1 MLIQLAAEL
10 SMSVSQQGVKDSP
23 RMGSPPDAEAIREQL
38 NRVLAHPLFTNSK
51 RYPVLLA
58 YTVEQT
64 LLGNAADLKE
74 RTIGVEAFGR
84 SPDYDVNLDP
94 VVRTS
99 AAEVR
104 RRLIQYYYDPA
115 RAGELIIELSA
126 GSYVPAFRRPESA
139 TPVNA
144 TDPGQEQKQSDAFGQ
159 TPALN
164 PQGVEV
170 LASASSSSLSS
181 LGPALIHEIRRWFPI
196 AVSLLLAMAAGI
208 GIGRYHRSPAPS
220 NVERFWQPI
229 TSSQNPIT
237 YCLGEP
243 VDLIDGGK
251 SMPGGAPTAG
261 GLAVS
266 DVTTLARTIVPLVP
280 RHRAFRVVS
289 ASDASFAQL
298 REGPIVLIGA
308 FDNAWT
314 MRITQNLRFG
324 FDNTDGV
331 RKLVDRKKPQ
341 RFWTVQRDGAGEVA
355 ADYAIVA
362 RIHDDVTGQP
372 VIIAAGILGE
382 GTEAAS
388 EVLYNPAYLDAM
400 LAKAPRNWEGKNLE
414 AVIET
419 HVIEGNPG
427 PPEVLDVESW

>member
-1 MLIQLAAEL
+1 MLLSQAAKE
-10 SMSVSQQGVKDSP
+10 SP
-23 RMGSPPDAEAIREQL
+23 ATGSPPDAEAIRAQL

-64 LLGNAADLKE
+64 LLGNAGDLKE

-84 SPDYDVNLDP
+84 NPDYDVNLDP

-104 RRLIQYYYDPA
+104 RRLIQYYYDPIHT
-115 RAGELIIELSA
+115 GELIIELTA
-126 GSYVPAFRRPESA
+126 GSYVPVFRRPEPA
-139 TPVNA
+139 AVNA
-144 TDPGQEQKQSDAFGQ
+144 TDAGQEQKQEQTNEMFGQ
-159 TPALN
+159 TPELG
-164 PQGVEV
+164 PSGVEV
-170 LASASSSSLSS
+170 SAGSSSSPGTS
-181 LGPALIHEIRRWFPI
+181 LLHGIRRWLPI
-196 AVSLLLAMAAGI
+196 AVSLLLALAAGI

-229 TSSQNPIT
+229 TSSQDPIT
-237 YCLGEP
+237 YCLGELA
-243 VDLIDGGK
+243 DLIDGGK
-251 SMPGGAPTAG
+251 KPGGALNSG

-289 ASDASFAQL
+289 AADASFAQL

-324 FDNTDGV
+324 FDKTDGV
-331 RKLVDRKKPQ
+331 QKLIDRKNPH
-341 RFWTVQRDGAGEVA
+341 RFWTVQRDASGEVA
-355 ADYAIVA
+355 TDYAIVA

-388 EVLYNPAYLDAM
+388 EVLYNPAYLNAM
-400 LAKAPRNWEGKNLE
+400 LAKAPRNWDGKNLE

>member
-1 MLIQLAAEL
+1 MLL
-10 SMSVSQQGVKDSP
+10 SQTAKESP
-23 RMGSPPDAEAIREQL
+23 ATGSPPDAEAIRAQL
-38 NRVLAHPLFTNSK
+38 NRLLAHPLFTNSK

-64 LLGNAADLKE
+64 LLGNGGDLKE

-84 SPDYDVNLDP
+84 NPDYDVNLDP

-104 RRLIQYYYDPA
+104 RRLIQYYYEPVH
-115 RAGELIIELSA
+115 AGELIIELTA
-126 GSYVPAFRRPESA
+126 GSYVPVFRRPEPTA
-139 TPVNA
+139 VNA
-144 TDPGQEQKQSDAFGQ
+144 TDAGQEQKQEQTNEIFGQ
-159 TPALN
+159 TSELGPS
-164 PQGVEV
+164 GVEV
-170 LASASSSSLSS
+170 SAASSSSPGTS
-181 LGPALIHEIRRWFPI
+181 LLHGIRRWLPI
-196 AVSLLLAMAAGI
+196 AVSLLLALAAGF
-208 GIGRYHRSPAPS
+208 GIGRYHRSSAPS

-229 TSSQNPIT
+229 TSSQDPIT
-237 YCLGEP
+237 YCLGELA
-243 VDLIDGGK
+243 DLIDGGK
-251 SMPGGAPTAG
+251 KPGGALNSG
-261 GLAVS
+261 GLAVP

-289 ASDASFAQL
+289 AADASFAQL

-324 FDNTDGV
+324 FDKTDGV
-331 RKLVDRKKPQ
+331 QKLIDRKNPQ
-341 RFWTVQRDGAGEVA
+341 RFWTVQRDASGEVA
-355 ADYAIVA
+355 TDYAIVA

-400 LAKAPRNWEGKNLE
+400 LAKAPRNWDGKNLE

>member
-1 MLIQLAAEL
+1 MLLSQAAKE
-10 SMSVSQQGVKDSP
+10 SP
-23 RMGSPPDAEAIREQL
+23 ATGSPPDAEAIRAQL

-64 LLGNAADLKE
+64 LLGNAGDLKE

-84 SPDYDVNLDP
+84 NPDYDVNLDP

-104 RRLIQYYYDPA
+104 RRLIQYYYDPIHT
-115 RAGELIIELSA
+115 GELIIELTA
-126 GSYVPAFRRPESA
+126 GSYVPVFRRPEPTA
-139 TPVNA
+139 VNA
-144 TDPGQEQKQSDAFGQ
+144 TDAGQEQKQEQTNEIFGQ
-159 TPALN
+159 TSELGPS
-164 PQGVEV
+164 GVEV
-170 LASASSSSLSS
+170 SAASSSSPGTS
-181 LGPALIHEIRRWFPI
+181 LLHGIRRWLPI
-196 AVSLLLAMAAGI
+196 AVSLLLALAAGF
-208 GIGRYHRSPAPS
+208 GIGRYHRSSAPS

-229 TSSQNPIT
+229 TSSQDPIT
-237 YCLGEP
+237 YCLGELA
-243 VDLIDGGK
+243 DLIDGGK
-251 SMPGGAPTAG
+251 KPGGALNSG

-289 ASDASFAQL
+289 AADASFAQL

-324 FDNTDGV
+324 FDKTDGV
-331 RKLVDRKKPQ
+331 QKLIDRKNPQ
-341 RFWTVQRDGAGEVA
+341 RFWTVQRDASGEVA
-355 ADYAIVA
+355 TDYAIVA

-400 LAKAPRNWEGKNLE
+400 LAKAPRNWDGKNLE

>member
-1 MLIQLAAEL
+1 ML
-10 SMSVSQQGVKDSP
+10 SQQATKESP
-23 RMGSPPDAEAIREQL
+23 RTGSPPDAEAIREQL
-38 NRVLAHPLFTNSK
+38 NRLLAHSLFTNSK

-74 RTIGVEAFGR
+74 RTVGVEAFGR

-104 RRLIQYYYDPA
+104 RRLIQYYYEPA
-115 RAGELIIELSA
+115 HAGELIIELSA
-126 GSYVPAFRRPESA
+126 GSYVPAFRRPEPTA
-139 TPVNA
+139 VNVTGA
-144 TDPGQEQKQSDAFGQ
+144 GQEAKQEFGQ
-159 TPALN
+159 TPSLG
-164 PQGVEV
+164 PSSVEV
-170 LASASSSSLSS
+170 SASTSSSSGLRLS
-181 LGPALIHEIRRWFPI
+181 LFDGLRRWLAI
-196 AVSLLLAMAAGI
+196 VVSLLLAVAVGF
-208 GIGRYHRSPAPS
+208 GIGRYHSPPAPS

-229 TSSQNPIT
+229 TSSQAPIT

-243 VDLIDGGK
+243 ADLIVGGK
-251 SMPGGAPTAG
+251 RLGGEFTGG

-280 RHRAFRVVS
+280 RHRPFRVVS

-324 FDNTDGV
+324 FDHTDALQ
-331 RKLVDRKKPQ
+331 KLVDRKNPQ
-341 RFWTVQRDGAGEVA
+341 RFWTVQRNGPGGDVST
-355 ADYAIVA
+355 DYAIVA

-372 VIIAAGILGE
+372 VIIAAGIWGA

-388 EVLYNPAYLDAM
+388 EVLYNPTYLDAM
-400 LAKAPRNWEGKNLE
+400 LAKAPKNWDGKNLE

-419 HVIEGNPG
+419 HVIERNPG

>member
-1 MLIQLAAEL
+1 MLL
-10 SMSVSQQGVKDSP
+10 SQQGAKESP
-23 RMGSPPDAEAIREQL
+23 DTGSPIDAEAVRAQL
-38 NRVLAHPLFTNSK
+38 NRLLTHPLFTNSK

-84 SPDYDVNLDP
+84 NPDYDVNLDP

-115 RAGELIIELSA
+115 RAGELIIELTA
-126 GSYVPAFRRPESA
+126 GSYVPVFRRPEPP
-139 TPVNA
+139 PVIA
-144 TDPGQEQKQSDAFGQ
+144 TDAVQEEKPDQDKDTGR

-164 PQGVEV
+164 PQGME
-170 LASASSSSLSS
+170 ASASSSPRPSL
-181 LGPALIHEIRRWFPI
+181 LHEIRRRLPV
-196 AVSLLLAMAAGI
+196 AVALLLAMAVGI

-229 TSSQNPIT
+229 TSSQGPIT

-243 VDLIDGGK
+243 EDLIRKG
-251 SMPGGAPTAG
+251 MPVDKPIEG
-261 GLAVS
+261 GLDVS

-289 ASDASFAQL
+289 ALDASFAQL

-324 FDNTDGV
+324 FEFQDGL
-331 RKLVDRKKPQ
+331 RKLVDRKNPQ
-341 RFWTVQRDGAGEVA
+341 RFWTLQRAEPGGELA
-355 ADYAIVA
+355 TDYAIVA

-372 VIIAAGILGE
+372 VIIAAGILGP

-388 EVLYNPAYLDAM
+388 EVLYNPTYLDAM
-400 LAKAPRNWEGKNLE
+400 LARAPRNWDGKNLE

-427 PPEVLDVESW
+427 PPEVVDVESW

>member
-1 MLIQLAAEL
+1 MLL
-10 SMSVSQQGVKDSP
+10 SQTAKESP
-23 RMGSPPDAEAIREQL
+23 ATGSPPDAEAIRAQL
-38 NRVLAHPLFTNSK
+38 NRLLAHPLFTNSK

-64 LLGNAADLKE
+64 LLGNGGDLKE

-84 SPDYDVNLDP
+84 NPDYDVNLDP

-104 RRLIQYYYDPA
+104 RRLIQYYYEPVH
-115 RAGELIIELSA
+115 AGELIIELTA
-126 GSYVPAFRRPESA
+126 GSYVPVFRRPEPTA
-139 TPVNA
+139 VNA
-144 TDPGQEQKQSDAFGQ
+144 TDAGQEQRQEQTNEIFGQ
-159 TPALN
+159 TSELGPS
-164 PQGVEV
+164 GVEV
-170 LASASSSSLSS
+170 SAASSSSPGTS
-181 LGPALIHEIRRWFPI
+181 LLHGIRRWLPI
-196 AVSLLLAMAAGI
+196 AVSLLLALAAGF
-208 GIGRYHRSPAPS
+208 GIGRYHRSSAPS

-229 TSSQNPIT
+229 TSSQDPIT
-237 YCLGEP
+237 YCLGELA
-243 VDLIDGGK
+243 DLIDGGK
-251 SMPGGAPTAG
+251 KPGGALNSG

-289 ASDASFAQL
+289 AADASFAQL

-324 FDNTDGV
+324 FDKTDGV
-331 RKLVDRKKPQ
+331 QKLIDRKNPQ
-341 RFWTVQRDGAGEVA
+341 RFWTVQRDASGEVA
-355 ADYAIVA
+355 TDYAIVA

-400 LAKAPRNWEGKNLE
+400 LAKAPRNWDGKNLE

>member
-1 MLIQLAAEL
+1 MLLSQAAKE
-10 SMSVSQQGVKDSP
+10 SP
-23 RMGSPPDAEAIREQL
+23 ATGSPPDAEAIRAQL
-38 NRVLAHPLFTNSK
+38 NRLLAHPLFTNSK

-64 LLGNAADLKE
+64 LLGNGGDLKE

-84 SPDYDVNLDP
+84 NPDYDVNLDP

-115 RAGELIIELSA
+115 HTGELIIELTA
-126 GSYVPAFRRPESA
+126 GSYVPVFRRPEPA
-139 TPVNA
+139 AVNA
-144 TDPGQEQKQSDAFGQ
+144 PDAGQEQKQEQTDETFGQ
-159 TPALN
+159 TPELG
-164 PQGVEV
+164 PSGVEV
-170 LASASSSSLSS
+170 SASPSSSSGAS
-181 LGPALIHEIRRWFPI
+181 LLHEIRRWLPI
-196 AVSLLLAMAAGI
+196 AVSLLLTLAAGI
-208 GIGRYHRSPAPS
+208 AIGRYHRSPAPS
-220 NVERFWQPI
+220 NVERFWEPI
-229 TSSQNPIT
+229 TSSQDPIT

-243 VDLIDGGK
+243 ADLIRK
-251 SMPGGAPTAG
+251 SMPGAEPTAG
-261 GLAVS
+261 GLDVS

-289 ASDASFAQL
+289 AADASFAQL

-324 FDNTDGV
+324 FDNTDGA
-331 RKLVDRKKPQ
+331 RKLVDRKNRQ
-341 RFWTVQRDGAGEVA
+341 RFWTVQRDASGEMA
-355 ADYAIVA
+355 TDYAIVA

-400 LAKAPRNWEGKNLE
+400 LAKAPKNWDGKNLE

>member
-1 MLIQLAAEL
+1 MLLSQAAKE
-10 SMSVSQQGVKDSP
+10 SP
-23 RMGSPPDAEAIREQL
+23 ATGSPPDAEAIRAQL

-64 LLGNAADLKE
+64 LLGNAGDLKE

-84 SPDYDVNLDP
+84 NPDYDVNLDP

-104 RRLIQYYYDPA
+104 RRLIQYYYDPIHT
-115 RAGELIIELSA
+115 GELIIELTA
-126 GSYVPAFRRPESA
+126 GSYVPVFRRPEPA
-139 TPVNA
+139 AVNA
-144 TDPGQEQKQSDAFGQ
+144 TDAGQEQKQEQTNEMFGQ
-159 TPALN
+159 TPELG
-164 PQGVEV
+164 PSGVEV
-170 LASASSSSLSS
+170 SAGSSSSPGTS
-181 LGPALIHEIRRWFPI
+181 LLHGIRRWLPI
-196 AVSLLLAMAAGI
+196 AVSLLLALAAGI

-229 TSSQNPIT
+229 TSSQDPIT
-237 YCLGEP
+237 YCLGELA
-243 VDLIDGGK
+243 DLIDGGK
-251 SMPGGAPTAG
+251 KPGGALNSG

-289 ASDASFAQL
+289 AADASFAQL

-324 FDNTDGV
+324 FDKTDGV
-331 RKLVDRKKPQ
+331 QKLIDRKNPH
-341 RFWTVQRDGAGEVA
+341 RFWTVQRDASGEVA
-355 ADYAIVA
+355 TDYAIVA

-388 EVLYNPAYLDAM
+388 EVLYNPAYLNAM
-400 LAKAPRNWEGKNLE
+400 LAKAPKNWDGKNLE

>member
-1 MLIQLAAEL
+1 MLLSQAAKE
-10 SMSVSQQGVKDSP
+10 SP
-23 RMGSPPDAEAIREQL
+23 ATGSPPDAEAVRAQL
-38 NRVLAHPLFTNSK
+38 NRLLAHPLFTNSK

-64 LLGNAADLKE
+64 LLGNGGDLKE

-84 SPDYDVNLDP
+84 NPDYDVNLDP

-104 RRLIQYYYDPA
+104 RRLIQYYYDPVHT
-115 RAGELIIELSA
+115 GELIIELSA
-126 GSYVPAFRRPESA
+126 GSYVPAFRRAEPAAVNAGQKQEQNQEQTNETFGQAPESG
-139 TPVNA
+139 PS
-144 TDPGQEQKQSDAFGQ
+144 GI
-159 TPALN
+159 
-164 PQGVEV
+164 EV
-170 LASASSSSLSS
+170 SASSSSSAGTS
-181 LGPALIHEIRRWFPI
+181 LLRGIRRWLPI
-196 AVSLLLAMAAGI
+196 AVSLLVALGVGI
-208 GIGRYHRSPAPS
+208 AIGRYHRSPAPS

-229 TSSQNPIT
+229 TSSQDPIT
-237 YCLGEP
+237 YCLGELA
-243 VDLIDGGK
+243 DLIDGGK
-251 SMPGGAPTAG
+251 RPGGAPNSR

-289 ASDASFAQL
+289 AADASFAQL

-314 MRITQNLRFG
+314 MRVTQNLRFG
-324 FDNTDGV
+324 FENTDGV
-331 RKLVDRKKPQ
+331 QKLVDRKNPQ
-341 RFWTVQRDGAGEVA
+341 RFWTVQRDASGEVA
-355 ADYAIVA
+355 TDYAIVA

-388 EVLYNPAYLDAM
+388 EVLYNPTYLDAM
-400 LAKAPRNWEGKNLE
+400 LAKAPRNWDGKNLE

-419 HVIEGNPG
+419 HVIERNPG

>member
-1 MLIQLAAEL
+1 MLL
-10 SMSVSQQGVKDSP
+10 SQTPKESP
-23 RMGSPPDAEAIREQL
+23 ATGSPPDAEAIRAQL
-38 NRVLAHPLFTNSK
+38 NRLLAHPLFTNSK

-64 LLGNAADLKE
+64 LLGNGGDLKE

-84 SPDYDVNLDP
+84 NPDYDVNLDP

-104 RRLIQYYYDPA
+104 RRLIQYYYEPVH
-115 RAGELIIELSA
+115 AGELIIELTA
-126 GSYVPAFRRPESA
+126 GSYVPVFRRPEPTA
-139 TPVNA
+139 VNA
-144 TDPGQEQKQSDAFGQ
+144 TDAGQEQKQEQTNEIFGQ
-159 TPALN
+159 TSELGPS
-164 PQGVEV
+164 GVEV
-170 LASASSSSLSS
+170 SAASSSSPGTS
-181 LGPALIHEIRRWFPI
+181 LLHGIRRWLPI
-196 AVSLLLAMAAGI
+196 AVSLLLALAAGF
-208 GIGRYHRSPAPS
+208 GIGRYHRSSAPS

-229 TSSQNPIT
+229 TSSQDPIT
-237 YCLGEP
+237 YCLGELA
-243 VDLIDGGK
+243 DLIDGGK
-251 SMPGGAPTAG
+251 KPGGALNSG

-289 ASDASFAQL
+289 AADASFAQL

-324 FDNTDGV
+324 FDKTDGV
-331 RKLVDRKKPQ
+331 QKLIDRKNPQ
-341 RFWTVQRDGAGEVA
+341 RFWTVQRDASGEVA
-355 ADYAIVA
+355 TDYAIVA

-400 LAKAPRNWEGKNLE
+400 LAKAPRNWDGKNLE

>member
-1 MLIQLAAEL
+1 MLLSQAAKE
-10 SMSVSQQGVKDSP
+10 SP
-23 RMGSPPDAEAIREQL
+23 ATGSPPDAEAIRAQL

-64 LLGNAADLKE
+64 LLGNAGDLKE

-84 SPDYDVNLDP
+84 NPDYDVNLDP

-104 RRLIQYYYDPA
+104 RRLIQYYYDPIHT
-115 RAGELIIELSA
+115 GELIIELTA
-126 GSYVPAFRRPESA
+126 GSYVPVFRRPEPTA
-139 TPVNA
+139 VNA
-144 TDPGQEQKQSDAFGQ
+144 TDAGQEQKQEQTNEIFGQ
-159 TPALN
+159 TSELGPS
-164 PQGVEV
+164 GVEV
-170 LASASSSSLSS
+170 SAASSSSPGTS
-181 LGPALIHEIRRWFPI
+181 LLHGIRRWLPI
-196 AVSLLLAMAAGI
+196 AVSLLLALAAGF
-208 GIGRYHRSPAPS
+208 GIGRYHRSSAPS

-229 TSSQNPIT
+229 TSSQDPIT
-237 YCLGEP
+237 YCLGELA
-243 VDLIDGGK
+243 DLIDGGK
-251 SMPGGAPTAG
+251 KPGGALNSG
-261 GLAVS
+261 GLAVP

-289 ASDASFAQL
+289 AADASFAQL

-324 FDNTDGV
+324 FDKTDGV
-331 RKLVDRKKPQ
+331 QKLIDRKNPQ
-341 RFWTVQRDGAGEVA
+341 RFWTVQRDASGEVA
-355 ADYAIVA
+355 TDYAIVA

-388 EVLYNPAYLDAM
+388 EVLYNPAYLNAM
-400 LAKAPRNWEGKNLE
+400 LAKAPKNWDGKNLE

>member
-1 MLIQLAAEL
+1 MLL
-10 SMSVSQQGVKDSP
+10 SQTAKESP
-23 RMGSPPDAEAIREQL
+23 ATGSPPDAEAIRAQL
-38 NRVLAHPLFTNSK
+38 NRLLAHPLFTNSK

-64 LLGNAADLKE
+64 LLGNGGDLKE

-84 SPDYDVNLDP
+84 NPDYDVNLDP

-104 RRLIQYYYDPA
+104 RRLIQYYYEPVH
-115 RAGELIIELSA
+115 AGELIIELTA
-126 GSYVPAFRRPESA
+126 GSYVPVFRRPEPTA
-139 TPVNA
+139 VNA
-144 TDPGQEQKQSDAFGQ
+144 TDAGQEQKQEQTNEIFGQ
-159 TPALN
+159 TSELGPS
-164 PQGVEV
+164 GVEV
-170 LASASSSSLSS
+170 SAASSSSPGTS
-181 LGPALIHEIRRWFPI
+181 LLHGIRRWLPI
-196 AVSLLLAMAAGI
+196 AVSLLLALAAGF
-208 GIGRYHRSPAPS
+208 GIGRYHRSSAPS

-229 TSSQNPIT
+229 TSSQDPIT
-237 YCLGEP
+237 YCLGELA
-243 VDLIDGGK
+243 DLIDGGK
-251 SMPGGAPTAG
+251 KPGGALNSG

-289 ASDASFAQL
+289 AADASFAQL

-324 FDNTDGV
+324 FDKTDGV
-331 RKLVDRKKPQ
+331 QKLIDRKNPQ
-341 RFWTVQRDGAGEVA
+341 RFWTVQRDASGEVA
-355 ADYAIVA
+355 TDYAIVA

-388 EVLYNPAYLDAM
+388 EVLYNPAYLNAM
-400 LAKAPRNWEGKNLE
+400 LAKAPKNWDGKNLE

>member
-1 MLIQLAAEL
+1 MLLSQAAKE
-10 SMSVSQQGVKDSP
+10 SP
-23 RMGSPPDAEAIREQL
+23 ATGSPPDAEAIRAQL

-64 LLGNAADLKE
+64 LLGNAGDLKE

-84 SPDYDVNLDP
+84 NPDYDVNLDP

-104 RRLIQYYYDPA
+104 RRLIQYYYEPVH
-115 RAGELIIELSA
+115 AGELIIELTA
-126 GSYVPAFRRPESA
+126 GSYVPVFRRPEPA
-139 TPVNA
+139 AVNA
-144 TDPGQEQKQSDAFGQ
+144 TDAGQEQKQEQTNEIFGQ
-159 TPALN
+159 TSELGPS
-164 PQGVEV
+164 GVEV
-170 LASASSSSLSS
+170 SAGSSSSPGTS
-181 LGPALIHEIRRWFPI
+181 LLHGIRRWLPI
-196 AVSLLLAMAAGI
+196 AVSLLLALAAGF
-208 GIGRYHRSPAPS
+208 GIGRYHRSSAPS

-229 TSSQNPIT
+229 TSSQDPIT
-237 YCLGEP
+237 YCLGELA
-243 VDLIDGGK
+243 DLIDGGK
-251 SMPGGAPTAG
+251 KPGGALNSG

-289 ASDASFAQL
+289 AADASFAQL

-324 FDNTDGV
+324 FDKTDGV
-331 RKLVDRKKPQ
+331 QKLIDRKNPQ
-341 RFWTVQRDGAGEVA
+341 RFWTVQRDASGEVA
-355 ADYAIVA
+355 TDYAIVA

-388 EVLYNPAYLDAM
+388 EVLYNPAYLNAM
-400 LAKAPRNWEGKNLE
+400 LAKAPKNWDGKNLE

>member
-1 MLIQLAAEL
+1 MLL
-10 SMSVSQQGVKDSP
+10 SQTAKESP
-23 RMGSPPDAEAIREQL
+23 ATGSPPDAEAVRAQL
-38 NRVLAHPLFTNSK
+38 NRLLAHPLFTNSK

-64 LLGNAADLKE
+64 LLGNGGDLKE

-84 SPDYDVNLDP
+84 NPDYDVNLDP

-115 RAGELIIELSA
+115 HTGELIIELSA
-126 GSYVPAFRRPESA
+126 GSYVPVFRKQEPAAGNAADAGQQPE
-139 TPVNA
+139 
-144 TDPGQEQKQSDAFGQ
+144 Q
-159 TPALN
+159 TNETFAQIPELG
-164 PQGVEV
+164 PSGVEV
-170 LASASSSSLSS
+170 SALPSLSAGTS
-181 LGPALIHEIRRWFPI
+181 LLHGIRRWLPI
-196 AVSLLLAMAAGI
+196 AVSLLLALTAGI
-208 GIGRYHRSPAPS
+208 AIGRYHRSPAPS

-229 TSSQNPIT
+229 TSSQDSIT
-237 YCLGEP
+237 YCLGELA
-243 VDLIDGGK
+243 DLIDGGEK
-251 SMPGGAPTAG
+251 AGGPPNSR

-289 ASDASFAQL
+289 AADASFAQL

-324 FDNTDGV
+324 FENTDGV
-331 RKLVDRKKPQ
+331 QKLVDRKNPQ
-341 RFWTVQRDGAGEVA
+341 RFWTVQRDAGGQVA
-355 ADYAIVA
+355 TDYAIVA

-388 EVLYNPAYLDAM
+388 EVLYNPTYLNAM
-400 LAKAPRNWEGKNLE
+400 LARAPRNWDGKNLE

>member
-1 MLIQLAAEL
+1 MLLSQAAKE
-10 SMSVSQQGVKDSP
+10 SP
-23 RMGSPPDAEAIREQL
+23 ATGSPPDAEAIRAQL

-64 LLGNAADLKE
+64 LLGNAGDLKE

-84 SPDYDVNLDP
+84 NPDYDVNLDP

-104 RRLIQYYYDPA
+104 RRLIQYYYEPVH
-115 RAGELIIELSA
+115 AGELIIELTA
-126 GSYVPAFRRPESA
+126 GSYVPVFRRPEPA
-139 TPVNA
+139 AVNA
-144 TDPGQEQKQSDAFGQ
+144 TDAGQEQKQEQTNEMFGQ
-159 TPALN
+159 TPELG
-164 PQGVEV
+164 PSGVEV
-170 LASASSSSLSS
+170 SAGSSSSPGTS
-181 LGPALIHEIRRWFPI
+181 LLHGIRRWLPI
-196 AVSLLLAMAAGI
+196 AVSLLLALAAGI

-229 TSSQNPIT
+229 TSSQDPIT
-237 YCLGEP
+237 YCLGELA
-243 VDLIDGGK
+243 DLIDGGK
-251 SMPGGAPTAG
+251 KPGGALNSG

-289 ASDASFAQL
+289 AADASFAQL

-324 FDNTDGV
+324 FDKTDGV
-331 RKLVDRKKPQ
+331 QKLIDRKNPQ
-341 RFWTVQRDGAGEVA
+341 RFWTVQRDASGEVA
-355 ADYAIVA
+355 TDYAIVA

-388 EVLYNPAYLDAM
+388 EVLYNPAYLNAM
-400 LAKAPRNWEGKNLE
+400 LAKAPKNWDGKNLE

>member
-1 MLIQLAAEL
+1 MLLSQSAAKE
-10 SMSVSQQGVKDSP
+10 SP
-23 RMGSPPDAEAIREQL
+23 RTGSPPDAEAIRAQL
-38 NRVLAHPLFTNSK
+38 NRLVAHPLFTNSK

-84 SPDYDVNLDP
+84 NPDYDVNLDP

-104 RRLIQYYYDPA
+104 RRLVQYYYDPA
-115 RAGELIIELSA
+115 HAGEPIIELSA
-126 GSYVPAFRRPESA
+126 GSYVPVFRRPEPA
-139 TPVNA
+139 AVNA
-144 TDPGQEQKQSDAFGQ
+144 TEAGQEQGQEQKQEQGHEQTNDTFGQ
-159 TPALN
+159 TLN
-164 PQGVEV
+164 PPAAGVS
-170 LASASSSSLSS
+170 AASSPSLRTS
-181 LGPALIHEIRRWFPI
+181 LPDRIRRWLPV
-196 AVSLLLAMAAGI
+196 ALSLFLAMAAGI
-208 GIGRYHRSPAPS
+208 AIGRYHGSPALS

-229 TSSQNPIT
+229 TSDQGPIT

-243 VDLIDGGK
+243 ADLIAGPK
-251 SMPGGAPTAG
+251 RPGDAPTGG

-314 MRITQNLRFG
+314 MRITQDLRFG
-324 FDNTDGV
+324 FDDTDGIQ
-331 RKLVDRKKPQ
+331 KLVDRKNRQ
-341 RFWTVQRDGAGEVA
+341 RFWTVQRDGTSGEVTT
-355 ADYAIVA
+355 DYAIVA
-362 RIHDDVTGQP
+362 RIQDEVTGQP

-388 EVLYNPAYLDAM
+388 EVLYNPTYLDAM
-400 LAKAPRNWEGKNLE
+400 LARAPRDWAGKNLE

-419 HVIEGNPG
+419 HVIERNPG
-427 PPEVLDVESW
+427 PPEVVDVVSW

>member
-1 MLIQLAAEL
+1 MLL
-10 SMSVSQQGVKDSP
+10 SQTAKESP
-23 RMGSPPDAEAIREQL
+23 ATGSPPDAEAIRAQL
-38 NRVLAHPLFTNSK
+38 NRLLAHPLFTNSK

-64 LLGNAADLKE
+64 LLGNGGDLKE

-84 SPDYDVNLDP
+84 NPDYDVNLDP

-104 RRLIQYYYDPA
+104 RRLIQYYYEPVH
-115 RAGELIIELSA
+115 AGELIIELTA
-126 GSYVPAFRRPESA
+126 GSYVPVFRRPEPTA
-139 TPVNA
+139 VNA
-144 TDPGQEQKQSDAFGQ
+144 TDAGQEQRQEQTNEIFGQ
-159 TPALN
+159 TSELGPS
-164 PQGVEV
+164 GVEV
-170 LASASSSSLSS
+170 SAASSSSPGTS
-181 LGPALIHEIRRWFPI
+181 LLHGIRRWLPI
-196 AVSLLLAMAAGI
+196 AVSLLLALAAGF
-208 GIGRYHRSPAPS
+208 GIGRYHRSSAPS

-229 TSSQNPIT
+229 TSSQDPIT
-237 YCLGEP
+237 YCLGELA
-243 VDLIDGGK
+243 DLIDGGK
-251 SMPGGAPTAG
+251 KPGGALNSG

-289 ASDASFAQL
+289 AADASFAQL

-324 FDNTDGV
+324 FDKTDGV
-331 RKLVDRKKPQ
+331 QKLIDRKNPQ
-341 RFWTVQRDGAGEVA
+341 RFWTVQRDASGEVA
-355 ADYAIVA
+355 TDYAIVA

-388 EVLYNPAYLDAM
+388 EVLYNPAYLNAM
-400 LAKAPRNWEGKNLE
+400 LAKAPKNWDGKNLE

>member
-1 MLIQLAAEL
+1 MLL
-10 SMSVSQQGVKDSP
+10 SQQDAKESP
-23 RMGSPPDAEAIREQL
+23 RTGSPPDAEAIQAQL
-38 NRVLAHPLFTNSK
+38 NRILAHPLFTNSK

-84 SPDYDVNLDP
+84 NPDYDVNLDP

-115 RAGELIIELSA
+115 HAGELFIELTA
-126 GSYVPAFRRPESA
+126 GSYVPVFRRPEPA
-139 TPVNA
+139 QVNA
-144 TDPGQEQKQSDAFGQ
+144 ADAGEEHKQEEKPEQKNDAFGQ
-159 TPALN
+159 TPGLK
-164 PQGVEV
+164 PSGIEVE
-170 LASASSSSLSS
+170 ASSSFSRPASL
-181 LGPALIHEIRRWFPI
+181 LDGIRRWLPI
-196 AVSLLLAMAAGI
+196 ALSLLLAMGVGI
-208 GIGRYHRSPAPS
+208 VIGRYHRSPAPS
-220 NVERFWQPI
+220 NVERFWQPM
-229 TSSQNPIT
+229 TSSQDPIT
-237 YCLGEP
+237 YCLGELA
-243 VDLIDGGK
+243 DLIPERKGSGGG
-251 SMPGGAPTAG
+251 PIGG

-280 RHRAFRVVS
+280 GHRAFRVVS
-289 ASDASFAQL
+289 ASDATFAQL

-308 FDNAWT
+308 FDNVWT
-314 MRITQNLRFG
+314 MRITQKLRFG
-324 FDNTDGV
+324 FDNSDGV
-331 RKLVDRKKPQ
+331 QRLVDRKNPQ
-341 RFWTVQRDGAGEVA
+341 RFWTVQRDETSGEIA
-355 ADYAIVA
+355 TDYTIVA

-372 VIIAAGILGE
+372 VIIAAGIWGA

-388 EVLYNPAYLDAM
+388 EVLYNPKYLDAM
-400 LAKAPRNWEGKNLE
+400 LARAPRNWEGKNLE

>member
-1 MLIQLAAEL
+1 MLL
-10 SMSVSQQGVKDSP
+10 SQTAKESP
-23 RMGSPPDAEAIREQL
+23 ATGSPPDAEAIRAQL
-38 NRVLAHPLFTNSK
+38 NRLLAHPLFTNSK

-64 LLGNAADLKE
+64 LLGNGGDLKE

-84 SPDYDVNLDP
+84 NPDYDVNLDP

-104 RRLIQYYYDPA
+104 RRLIQYYYEPVH
-115 RAGELIIELSA
+115 AGELIIELTA
-126 GSYVPAFRRPESA
+126 GSYVPVFRRPEPTA
-139 TPVNA
+139 VNA
-144 TDPGQEQKQSDAFGQ
+144 TDAGQEQKQEQTNEIFGQ
-159 TPALN
+159 TSELGPS
-164 PQGVEV
+164 GVEV
-170 LASASSSSLSS
+170 SAASSSSPGTS
-181 LGPALIHEIRRWFPI
+181 LLHGIRRWLPI
-196 AVSLLLAMAAGI
+196 AVSLLLALAAGF
-208 GIGRYHRSPAPS
+208 GIGRYHRSSAPS

-229 TSSQNPIT
+229 TSSQDPIT
-237 YCLGEP
+237 YCLGELA
-243 VDLIDGGK
+243 DLIDGGK
-251 SMPGGAPTAG
+251 KPGGALNSG

-289 ASDASFAQL
+289 AADASFAQL

-324 FDNTDGV
+324 FDKTDGV
-331 RKLVDRKKPQ
+331 QKLIDRKNPQ
-341 RFWTVQRDGAGEVA
+341 RFWTVQRDASGEVA
-355 ADYAIVA
+355 TDYAIVA

-400 LAKAPRNWEGKNLE
+400 LAKAPRNWDGKNLE

>member
-1 MLIQLAAEL
+1 MLL
-10 SMSVSQQGVKDSP
+10 SQTAKESP
-23 RMGSPPDAEAIREQL
+23 VTGFPPDAEAIRTQL
-38 NRVLAHPLFTNSK
+38 NRLLAHPLFTNSK

-64 LLGNAADLKE
+64 LLGNGGDLKE

-84 SPDYDVNLDP
+84 NPDYDVNLDP

-104 RRLIQYYYDPA
+104 RRLIQYYYDPVH
-115 RAGELIIELSA
+115 AGELIIELTA
-126 GSYVPAFRRPESA
+126 GSYVPVFRRAETTA
-139 TPVNA
+139 VNA
-144 TDPGQEQKQSDAFGQ
+144 TDAGQEQKQEQ
-159 TPALN
+159 TNETFAQAPE
-164 PQGVEV
+164 PGSSGIEI
-170 LASASSSSLSS
+170 SAWSSSSAGTS
-181 LGPALIHEIRRWFPI
+181 LLRGIRRWLPI
-196 AVSLLLAMAAGI
+196 AVSLLLALAAGI
-208 GIGRYHRSPAPS
+208 AIGRYHRSPAPS

-229 TSSQNPIT
+229 TSSQSPIT
-237 YCLGEP
+237 YCLGELA
-243 VDLIDGGK
+243 DLINGGK
-251 SMPGGAPTAG
+251 KRGGAPNSR

-289 ASDASFAQL
+289 AEDASFAQL

-324 FDNTDGV
+324 FENTDGV
-331 RKLVDRKKPQ
+331 QKLVDRKNPQ
-341 RFWTVQRDGAGEVA
+341 RFWTVQRDAGGQVA
-355 ADYAIVA
+355 TDYAIVA

-388 EVLYNPAYLDAM
+388 EVLYNPTYLDAM
-400 LAKAPRNWEGKNLE
+400 LAKAPKNWDGKNLE

>member
-1 MLIQLAAEL
+1 MLL
-10 SMSVSQQGVKDSP
+10 SQTAKESP
-23 RMGSPPDAEAIREQL
+23 ATGSPPDAEAIRAQL
-38 NRVLAHPLFTNSK
+38 NRLLAHPLFTNSK

-64 LLGNAADLKE
+64 LLGNGGDLKE

-84 SPDYDVNLDP
+84 NPDYDVNLDP

-104 RRLIQYYYDPA
+104 RRLIQYYYEPVH
-115 RAGELIIELSA
+115 AGELIIELTA
-126 GSYVPAFRRPESA
+126 GSYVPVFRRPEPTA
-139 TPVNA
+139 VNA
-144 TDPGQEQKQSDAFGQ
+144 TDAGQEQKQEQTNEIFGQ
-159 TPALN
+159 TSELGPS
-164 PQGVEV
+164 GVEV
-170 LASASSSSLSS
+170 SAASSSSPGTS
-181 LGPALIHEIRRWFPI
+181 LLHGIRRWLPI
-196 AVSLLLAMAAGI
+196 AVSLLLALAAGF
-208 GIGRYHRSPAPS
+208 GIGRYHRSSAPS

-229 TSSQNPIT
+229 TSSQDPIT
-237 YCLGEP
+237 YCLGELA
-243 VDLIDGGK
+243 DLIDGGK
-251 SMPGGAPTAG
+251 KPGGALNSG

-289 ASDASFAQL
+289 AVDASFAQL

-324 FDNTDGV
+324 FDKTDGV
-331 RKLVDRKKPQ
+331 QKLIDRKNPQ
-341 RFWTVQRDGAGEVA
+341 RFWTVQRDASGEVA
-355 ADYAIVA
+355 TDYAIVA

-400 LAKAPRNWEGKNLE
+400 LAKAPRNWDGKNLE

>member
-1 MLIQLAAEL
+1 MLLSQAAKE
-10 SMSVSQQGVKDSP
+10 SP
-23 RMGSPPDAEAIREQL
+23 ATGSPPDAEAIRAQL

-64 LLGNAADLKE
+64 LLGNAGDLKE

-84 SPDYDVNLDP
+84 NPDYDVNLDP

-104 RRLIQYYYDPA
+104 RRLIQYYYEPVH
-115 RAGELIIELSA
+115 AGELIIELTA
-126 GSYVPAFRRPESA
+126 GSYVPVFRRPEPA
-139 TPVNA
+139 AVNA
-144 TDPGQEQKQSDAFGQ
+144 TDAGQEEKQEQTNEMFGQ
-159 TPALN
+159 TPEAG
-164 PQGVEV
+164 PSGVEV
-170 LASASSSSLSS
+170 SASSSSSPETS
-181 LGPALIHEIRRWFPI
+181 LLHGIRRWLPI
-196 AVSLLLAMAAGI
+196 AVSLLLALAAGI

-229 TSSQNPIT
+229 TSSQDPIT
-237 YCLGEP
+237 YCLGELA
-243 VDLIDGGK
+243 DLIDGGK
-251 SMPGGAPTAG
+251 KPGGALNSG

-289 ASDASFAQL
+289 AADASFAQL

-324 FDNTDGV
+324 FDKTDGV
-331 RKLVDRKKPQ
+331 QKLIDRKNPQ
-341 RFWTVQRDGAGEVA
+341 RFWTVQRDASGEVA
-355 ADYAIVA
+355 TDYAIVA

-388 EVLYNPAYLDAM
+388 EVLYNPAYLNAM
-400 LAKAPRNWEGKNLE
+400 LAKAPKNWDGKNLE

>member
-1 MLIQLAAEL
+1 ML
-10 SMSVSQQGVKDSP
+10 SQQAIKESP
-23 RMGSPPDAEAIREQL
+23 RTGSPPDAEEIRAQL
-38 NRVLAHPLFTNSK
+38 NRLLAHPLFTNSK

-84 SPDYDVNLDP
+84 NPDYDVNLDP

-126 GSYVPAFRRPESA
+126 GSYVPAFRKPE
-139 TPVNA
+139 PVRVNA
-144 TDPGQEQKQSDAFGQ
+144 TAAEEQKREQKEERKQEQANDTFVQ
-159 TPALN
+159 TPSLN
-164 PQGVEV
+164 PPAAAV
-170 LASASSSSLSS
+170 AAAPSSSLRHSRVH
-181 LGPALIHEIRRWFPI
+181 GIGRWLLI
-196 AVSLLLAMAAGI
+196 AVSLLLAMGVGI
-208 GIGRYHRSPAPS
+208 GIGRYHRSPPPS
-220 NVERFWQPI
+220 NLDRFWQPI

-237 YCLGEP
+237 YCLGSP
-243 VDLIDGGK
+243 ADLIDGARRI
-251 SMPGGAPTAG
+251 PGGGSG

-308 FDNAWT
+308 FDNEWT
-314 MRITQNLRFG
+314 LRISQNLRFG
-324 FDNTDGV
+324 FDDTDGV
-331 RKLVDRKKPQ
+331 RKLVDRKNRQ
-341 RFWTVQRDGAGEVA
+341 RFWTVQRDVPGREVA
-355 ADYAIVA
+355 TDYAIVA

-372 VIIAAGILGE
+372 VIIAAGILGQ

-388 EVLYNPAYLDAM
+388 EVLYNPTYLDAM
-400 LAKAPRNWEGKNLE
+400 LAKAPKNWDGKNLE
-414 AVIET
+414 AVIQT

-427 PPEVLDVESW
+427 PPEIVDVESW